1 MSTSNTETNSQKDP
15 SDDES
20 DASFATV
27 EEKDTGFT
35 SKRNIQI
42 EGEKPTNK
50 KQKPDK
56 DNCSDME
63 LIIKQLTTVV
73 RELDKHERRNVADV
87 PRENRNAE
95 IDGVIG
101 SMICIVETAQDINN
115 IPSEQ
120 LVFYEKLK
128 KKREKQIS
136 NTRAFTKSNF
146 LGWRNCETNVPRNLH
161 PKQELEVKEQ
171 LS

>member
-1 MSTSNTETNSQKDP
+1 MDHQTQIKRNNVHINTETNPQKDP
-15 SDDES
+15 PDDES
-20 DASFATV
+20 DVSFATV
-27 EEKDTGFT
+27 GGKDTGFT

-63 LIIKQLTTVV
+63 LIIKQLTTVAG
-73 RELDKHERRNVADV
+73 ELDKHEPRNVADA

-95 IDGVIG
+95 IDGVVG

-128 KKREKQIS
+128 KKREKQNAIS
-136 NTRAFTKSNF
+136 
-146 LGWRNCETNVPRNLH
+146 
-161 PKQELEVKEQ
+161 
-171 LS
+171 

>member
-1 MSTSNTETNSQKDP
+1 M
-15 SDDES
+15 
-20 DASFATV
+20 
-27 EEKDTGFT
+27 EENDTGFT

-42 EGEKPTNK
+42 EGEKSTNK

-63 LIIKQLTTVV
+63 LIIKQLTAVV
-73 RELDKHERRNVADV
+73 RELDKHEPRNVVDA

-101 SMICIVETAQDINN
+101 SMIYIVETAQDINN
-115 IPSEQ
+115 ISSEQ

-146 LGWRNCETNVPRNLH
+146 LGWRDCETNVPRNLH
-161 PKQELEVKEQ
+161 PKQEL
-171 LS
+171 

>member
-1 MSTSNTETNSQKDP
+1 MSTSNTETNLQKDP

-20 DASFATV
+20 DASFVTV
-27 EEKDTGFT
+27 EENDTGFT

-42 EGEKPTNK
+42 EGEKSTNK

-63 LIIKQLTTVV
+63 LIIKQLTAVV
-73 RELDKHERRNVADV
+73 RELDKHEPRNVVDA
-87 PRENRNAE
+87 PRENWNAE

-120 LVFYEKLK
+120 LVFYKKLK

-146 LGWRNCETNVPRNLH
+146 LGWRDCETNVPRNLY
-161 PKQELEVKEQ
+161 PKQEL
-171 LS
+171 

>member
-1 MSTSNTETNSQKDP
+1 MSTSNTEANSQKDP

-63 LIIKQLTTVV
+63 LIIKQLTTVAG
-73 RELDKHERRNVADV
+73 ELDKHEPRNVADA

-95 IDGVIG
+95 IDGVVG

-128 KKREKQIS
+128 RKREKQIS

-146 LGWRNCETNVPRNLH
+146 LGWRNCEMNVPRNLH
-161 PKQELEVKEQ
+161 PKEEL
-171 LS
+171 

>member
-73 RELDKHERRNVADV
+73 RELDKHERRNVADA

-128 KKREKQIS
+128 KKREEQVS

-161 PKQELEVKEQ
+161 PKQEL
-171 LS
+171 